1 MRLRSTIVPCPPT
14 NSPAQLL
21 TSISFDFQV
30 SKLLFRLV
38 QRRSYCHRALQTSQS
53 HVLAQKPGFRRG
65 AERDNRAASLP
76 NAAEEH
82 AKRKALAI
90 ARSNEYS
97 RKFDIGRIRTDVR
110 AREMNRAP
118 SAARLTVPRDSNL
131 HFPLHF
137 ANQAVA
143 QTA

>member
-21 TSISFDFQV
+21 TSISFDFQF
-30 SKLLFRLV
+30 SNILFRLV
-38 QRRSYCHRALQTSQS
+38 QRRRYCHRALQTSQS

-65 AERDNRAASLP
+65 AERDNRAASLR

-90 ARSNEYS
+90 ARSNQSS
-97 RKFDIGRIRTDVR
+97 RKFPIDLIPTHIRT
-110 AREMNRAP
+110 REMNHRLRAD
-118 SAARLTVPRDSNL
+118 RLT
-131 HFPLHF
+131 
-137 ANQAVA
+137 
-143 QTA
+143 